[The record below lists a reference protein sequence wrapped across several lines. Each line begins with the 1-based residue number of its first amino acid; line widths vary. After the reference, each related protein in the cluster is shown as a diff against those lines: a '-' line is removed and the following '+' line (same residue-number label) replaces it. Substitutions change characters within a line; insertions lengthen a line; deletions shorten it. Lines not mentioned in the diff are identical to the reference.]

1 MTIFHNS
8 YLVYFFSVPKDEQ
21 LHLDQSFEILH
32 LFLPIGYSDCDRVSE
47 FRVIGGPKLDLLL
60 RVVHLDLNFLL
71 TASIFVPPL
80 RGPLISNKF
89 ESI

>member
-32 LFLPIGYSDCDRVSE
+32 LFLPIGYSDYDRVSE
-47 FRVIGGPKLDLLL
+47 FRVIGGPKLDVLF
-60 RVVHLDLNFLL
+60 RVVQIQAILKNEC
-71 TASIFVPPL
+71 
-80 RGPLISNKF
+80 RK
-89 ESI
+89 ESDSTKNDSEFK

>member
-32 LFLPIGYSDCDRVSE
+32 LFLPIEYSDCDRVSE
-47 FRVIGGPKLDLLL
+47 IRVIGGPKLDFLL
-60 RVVHLDLNFLL
+60 RVVQTQVIFLNQCRKESDLTKND
-71 TASIFVPPL
+71 S
-80 RGPLISNKF
+80 
-89 ESI
+89 